1 MHVIAQR
8 HCFVYFTEIQCHF
21 SQLCNNSNSN
31 NKTSLAHRGT
41 IFLASTVLCTYCE
54 VERF

>member
-54 VERF
+54 AELF